1 MIRKAIGATFILL
14 LMTQVISAQQD
25 SGSAPLRPGLHF
37 KDDKP
42 SRTKGQNE
50 YDKDIDRDHQSK
62 LKEIPDTGETDPW
75 GISVPLH
82 QRRPKTN
89 NNDAARHFPPPL
101 AEQAASGVPSI
112 NPGASAPLSLPKM
125 HWRNAGAITS
135 YYWLMTS
142 NKIPKH
148 AEANDEP
155 E

>member
-101 AEQAASGVPSI
+101 AEQAASEFHRSI
-112 NPGASAPLSLPKM
+112 LGLLLLYLCQRCIGATLAQS
-125 HWRNAGAITS
+125 RVIIG
-135 YYWLMTS
+135 
-142 NKIPKH
+142 
-148 AEANDEP
+148 
-155 E
+155 